1 MAHKIG
7 ILSGT
12 FDPLHDGHLALARAA
27 RNQLCLEQVW
37 FVVESKPRR
46 KAAVAS
52 YIDRV
57 TMAKLGVCESDEVVE
72 VSQATH
78 DLSTLEELMDR
89 EKASEFYF
97 LLGADVAT
105 RMSEWSDYQVINEK
119 TKIITFSRS
128 VKNHV
133 ADIILSHPAKSSH
146 IRQQLKNHEKISSL
160 PSSVMDYIKQ
170 KSLYV

>member
-12 FDPLHDGHLALARAA
+12 FDPLHNGHLALARAA
-27 RNQLCLEQVW
+27 RNQLGLEKVW

-52 YIDRV
+52 YHDRV
-57 TMAKLGVCESDEVVE
+57 AMAKLGVCASDEVIE
-72 VSQATH
+72 VGQATH
-78 DLSTLEELMDR
+78 DLLTLDELMARSND
-89 EKASEFYF
+89 SSFYF

-105 RMSEWSDYQVINEK
+105 RMREWSDYQVINEK
-119 TKIITFSRS
+119 TKIVTFARS

-133 ADIILSHPAKSSH
+133 ADIILSHPAKSST
-146 IRQQLKNHEKISSL
+146 IRKQLNNHEKTSSL
-160 PSSVMDYIKQ
+160 PVPVQDYIRRKG
-170 KSLYV
+170 LYV